1 MQPCPGFDNWGED
14 PEAAAVR
21 QRLRETRIRSLESNE
36 QAATNRS
43 GEERGP
49 IHLVTPQKSAESS
62 DFLRSSSSIS
72 SDNDDSLNDNPISN
86 SDSSFSS
93 STSSSLASS
102 SSFSPPE
109 SDMIL
114 ESWESSSIEGSS
126 RWSNYS
132 SLSEFEDP
140 DVDLMAGPAVLNAL
154 RVGFTSRS
162 SPSSECIE
170 RVREQIKTSLF
181 LTVISCLRPMR
192 IMSEEEFAKLSF
204 PCEVVDDEKES
215 KKDQENQDPKQQPGQ
230 DKDEERKHSE

>member
-1 MQPCPGFDNWGED
+1 MQPCPGFDNWDEE

-21 QRLRETRIRSLESNE
+21 QRLRETRIRSLASNE
-36 QAATNRS
+36 QAVANRS
-43 GEERGP
+43 REERRP
-49 IHLVTPQKSAESS
+49 IHPVAPPKSAESL

-72 SDNDDSLNDNPISN
+72 SDNDDSLNDNFTSS

-93 STSSSLASS
+93 SASSSLASS
-102 SSFSPPE
+102 PSFSSPE

-114 ESWESSSIEGSS
+114 ESWESSSIESSS

-140 DVDLMAGPAVLNAL
+140 DVDPMAGPAVLNAL
-154 RVGFTSRS
+154 RSGFEPRPP
-162 SPSSECIE
+162 PSSDYIE

-181 LTVISCLRPMR
+181 LTAISYLRPMR

-215 KKDQENQDPKQQPGQ
+215 KQAQEDQNPKQQPEQ
-230 DKDEERKHSE
+230 DKNEKHKHSE